1 MSITPFR
8 ELDTYVSF
16 FQTDYHHYQAMYYM
30 LLFLHLDTNTQ
41 NRQYLNINSKAIL
54 AKINTAHTPIFIRSD
69 STVQTTVLECFF
81 NNIHQEKTYIDIA
94 INKISIPIKLS
105 LEDPLLLDPTNASKQ
120 SATQNTRY
128 LINVITS
135 SFSNL

>member
-1 MSITPFR
+1 M
-8 ELDTYVSF
+8 
-16 FQTDYHHYQAMYYM
+16 AM
-30 LLFLHLDTNTQ
+30 
-41 NRQYLNINSKAIL
+41 L

-69 STVQTTVLECFF
+69 NTVQTTVLECFF